1 MATTKKVLE
10 IEIDVD
16 SGDVKKLDADLNK
29 ITGKTKE
36 LNNQQEAQNETTNNA
51 IGLIDKYTGGLA
63 SSATAWFKMG
73 KSASKALTGIKS
85 GLVSTGIGALVVG
98 LGLVVAYWDEIVD
111 FIGAGDDEMQNLID
125 SQEAYNK
132 ELERT
137 EDLNK
142 KVSAALKRQGASE
155 LDQLKTKISQQKESR
170 EIADKAARE
179 ALEAFNKIKKQRE
192 LEQKRYTGGINDLFG
207 VGATEEELKEAEEI
221 FDKASKA
228 YDEYNE
234 SVKDLIF
241 QRQQLEKKLE
251 EEVTEKTE
259 AEQNKRIDLTQ
270 KYLDLKLSLEQAH
283 SLSLIEDDRERQL
296 KALEFELENN
306 RKSIE
311 QSEFTEKQKRALKE
325 SYEIQWL
332 DKKTQL
338 EDEWR
343 VADQL
348 KIDEAEKLKQDR
360 LDAALK
366 AQGDSEIQAEQ
377 EYRNRLSE
385 LQDEAFE
392 KTLSDQDWEIRMAQ
406 EKYNTLIEQAELYG
420 EDKAAIEAMQAAEEN
435 EIKARYAEEA
445 AAKKK
450 ANEQAAADA
459 TVAVATATIGSLS
472 ALNQAFSKDDEKGR
486 REAFKREKALGIASA
501 VINTAK
507 SAVSAYNSMA
517 GIPFVGPVLAP
528 IAAVAAIAAGA
539 AQIKNITKQKYKGE
553 SGGGGGGGASGLTAS
568 GGGSAPS
575 APQFNTVG
583 TSGFNQINESLNNNN
598 RNPTKAYV
606 VSGEVSS
613 AQSLDRNRIKEATFP

>member
-10 IEIDVD
+10 LEIDVD

-29 ITGKTKE
+29 IIGTKKE

-51 IGLIDKYTGGLA
+51 VGLIDKFTGGLA
-63 SSATAWFKMG
+63 SSAQGWFKMG
-73 KSASKALTGIKS
+73 KSAATALTGMKA
-85 GLVSTGIGALVVG
+85 GLISTGIGALVVG

-111 FIGAGDDEMQNLID
+111 FIGDGDDEMQNLID

-132 ELERT
+132 ELQKS

-142 KVSAALKRQGASE
+142 KVSAALKRNGASE
-155 LDQLKTKISQQKESR
+155 LDQLKNRIKQQKELTA
-170 EIADKAARE
+170 IADKASRE
-179 ALEAFNKIKKQRE
+179 AFKTFDKLVQERKKLSKLEKFVG
-192 LEQKRYTGGINDLFG
+192 LG
-207 VGATEEELKEAEEI
+207 VSEEDITKAKEI
-221 FDKASKA
+221 FDESFKV
-228 YDEYNE
+228 YEEYNE
-234 SVKDLIF
+234 NVKDLIF
-241 QRQQLEKKLE
+241 QQKELEKKLQ

-259 AEQNKRIDLTQ
+259 AEQEKRIDLTK

-306 RKSIE
+306 RRSIE
-311 QSEFTEKQKRALKE
+311 ESEFTEKQKRALKE

-377 EYRNRLSE
+377 EYRNRLAE

-392 KTLSDQDWEIRMAQ
+392 KLLSDQDWEIRMVQ
-406 EKYNTLIEQAELYG
+406 EKYFTLIEQAELYG
-420 EDKAAIEAMQAAEEN
+420 EDKAAIEEMQAAEIQ
-435 EIKARYAEEA
+435 EINDR

-450 ANEQAAADA
+450 KEDEKAAADA

-528 IAAVAAIAAGA
+528 IAAAAAIAAGA

-553 SGGGGGGGASGLTAS
+553 SGGGDGGAASGLTAS

>member
-1 MATTKKVLE
+1 MATTKKVLI

-29 ITGKTKE
+29 IIGKTKE

-73 KSASKALTGIKS
+73 KSASTALTGIKA
-85 GLVSTGIGALVVG
+85 GLISTGIGALVVG

-132 ELERT
+132 ELQKS

-142 KVSAALKRQGASE
+142 KVNGELKRQGASE

-192 LEQKRYTGGINDLFG
+192 LEQERYTGGINDLFG
-207 VGATEEELKEAEEI
+207 VGATEEDLKEAEEI
-221 FDKASKA
+221 FDKAAKV

-241 QRQQLEKKLE
+241 ERQQLEKKLE

-306 RKSIE
+306 RRSIE
-311 QSEFTEKQKRALKE
+311 ESEFTEKQKRALKE

-338 EDEWR
+338 ENAWSD
-343 VADQL
+343 A
-348 KIDEAEKLKQDR
+348 DEAEKQDR

-392 KTLSDQDWEIRMAQ
+392 KTLSDQDWEIRMVQ
-406 EKYNTLIEQAELYG
+406 EKYFRLIEEAELYG
-420 EDKAAIEAMQAAEEN
+420 EDKAAIEAMQAAE
-435 EIKARYAEEA
+435 IKDIND
-445 AAKKK
+445 K
-450 ANEQAAADA
+450 ANEAKADKEIEIAEKVRDSKIALAGATLDGISVLASIAEKKGLISAKKAFQINKAISITQATIQGVVSVQKTLSEPALPFPANVIAATAIGITAAANIAKIA
-459 TVAVATATIGSLS
+459 TTKFEG
-472 ALNQAFSKDDEKGR
+472 G
-486 REAFKREKALGIASA
+486 
-501 VINTAK
+501 
-507 SAVSAYNSMA
+507 
-517 GIPFVGPVLAP
+517 
-528 IAAVAAIAAGA
+528 GA
-539 AQIKNITKQKYKGE
+539 
-553 SGGGGGGGASGLTAS
+553 SGGGGGGGGGSLS
-568 GGGSAPS
+568 GGTPS